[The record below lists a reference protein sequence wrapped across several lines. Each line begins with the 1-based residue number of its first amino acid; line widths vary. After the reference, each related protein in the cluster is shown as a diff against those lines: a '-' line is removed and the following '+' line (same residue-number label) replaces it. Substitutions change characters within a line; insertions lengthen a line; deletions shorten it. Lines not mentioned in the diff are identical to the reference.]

1 MPLGESFP
9 RGRPGSSRRRS
20 RGLAP
25 TESRTAERLWRFGLW
40 LRQRVPIF
48 REERLLGRTLIRLR
62 ALYQVPLCV
71 LREPSLRSLRKGWL
85 CLRLAFRYTMVA
97 PAILFRM
104 YDIAEE
110 TAGSGVEGSI
120 VECGVWNGGSAA
132 LLAAAARRRGGDVDS
147 WLFDSFEGLPPPTD
161 RDPEPIR
168 SFYFKGWNT
177 GEESRVREV
186 WEQLRLS
193 RKRLHIRPG
202 WFRNSFPSSGVDRVA
217 ILHIDS
223 DWYDSVKLCLEWW
236 YDRVRPGGAVIL
248 NDYNLYGGA
257 TEAVHDF
264 LRSRSEPVQIRLL
277 GRAGAWF
284 VKPAPRRSSTFG
296 SQFHPDPLANTPV
309 AAGAAVAPV
318 ARGWDAPPTQTNLFD
333 SGVPE

>member
-1 MPLGESFP
+1 M
-9 RGRPGSSRRRS
+9 
-20 RGLAP
+20 
-25 TESRTAERLWRFGLW
+25 
-40 LRQRVPIF
+40 RQRVPIF
-48 REERLLGRTLIRLR
+48 REERLLGRMLIRLR

-132 LLAAAARRRGGDVDS
+132 LLAAAARRRRGDRDS
-147 WLFDSFEGLPPPTD
+147 WLFDSFEGLPRPTE
-161 RDPEPIR
+161 RDPEPVR
-168 SFYFKGWNT
+168 SFWFKGWNT
-177 GEESRVREV
+177 GEEFRVREI

-193 RKRLHIRPG
+193 RRRLHIRPG
-202 WFRNSFPSSGVDRVA
+202 WFRESFPGSGVDRVA

-264 LRSRSEPVQIRLL
+264 LRARSEPVQIRLL

-284 VKPAPRRSSTFG
+284 AKPAPRRWSAFRPQARPRSFTSELIPAPTVPG
-296 SQFHPDPLANTPV
+296 SFV
-309 AAGAAVAPV
+309 
-318 ARGWDAPPTQTNLFD
+318 RGWGRSPTRTSLFD
-333 SGVPE
+333 SKAPE